1 MTERKHVT
9 IYTDGACHGNPG
21 PGGYGVVL
29 LYGERRREVSGGHG
43 LTTNNRMEL
52 MGPIE
57 ALKTLKERCQV
68 TLYSDSKYV
77 VDSMAKGW
85 HANGWMRNKREKA
98 INTDLWA
105 QLLDLCQSHQ
115 VEFRWTKGHAGN
127 PENERCDFLATEA
140 ANGTNLPV
148 DSGYH
153 HPNM

>member
-85 HANGWMRNKREKA
+85 PVAIIYAMTAPANN
-98 INTDLWA
+98 
-105 QLLDLCQSHQ
+105 C
-115 VEFRWTKGHAGN
+115 
-127 PENERCDFLATEA
+127 
-140 ANGTNLPV
+140 
-148 DSGYH
+148 
-153 HPNM
+153 PNCNNNIYRG